1 MQTET
6 YLEELTDVIPEAEAG
21 TQTDELPAR
30 PPSPTFVPAKVGVDT
45 TTQIEDGDLFDFDR
59 EVWLCWPICTVAM
72 HACKTCLIPIMGIAL
87 LMGGCLAGVC
97 RREAVGC

>member
-1 MQTET
+1 MQKRARSTGLVPPRTPPPVLGRRHVELQTET

-45 TTQIEDGDLFDFDR
+45 TTQMRKATSLT
-59 EVWLCWPICTVAM
+59 LT
-72 HACKTCLIPIMGIAL
+72 
-87 LMGGCLAGVC
+87 
-97 RREAVGC
+97 